1 MGIKNKVKSNKT
13 KEKLYLSSLF
23 LFGFIISILIGI
35 YMNYQTRNILISVI
49 FAILIFI
56 PVLEI
61 VKQIMQFILGKI
73 IKPKLIPKMDLEEG
87 IEDSQATFVVIPTII
102 NNSKKVREMF
112 KKLEV
117 YYLANKSD
125 NIYFALLGDCSSR

>member
-1 MGIKNKVKSNKT
+1 MKNKVKSNKT

-23 LFGFIISILIGI
+23 LFGFIISILIET

-102 NNSKKVREMF
+102 NNSKKVRQMF

-125 NIYFALLGDCSSR
+125 NMYFALLGDCSSR

>member
-1 MGIKNKVKSNKT
+1 
-13 KEKLYLSSLF
+13 
-23 LFGFIISILIGI
+23 
-35 YMNYQTRNILISVI
+35 MNYQTRNILISVI

>member
-1 MGIKNKVKSNKT
+1 MKNKVKSNKT